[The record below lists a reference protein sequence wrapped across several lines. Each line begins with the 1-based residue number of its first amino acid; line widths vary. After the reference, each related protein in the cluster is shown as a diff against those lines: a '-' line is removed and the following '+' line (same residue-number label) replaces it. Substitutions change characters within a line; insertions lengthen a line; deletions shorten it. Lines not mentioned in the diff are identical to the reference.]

1 MRRRGILMGLWLAAV
16 GLPLPVAGVA
26 AQQGA
31 TNGEWRTYGGD
42 LGSTRYAPLDQINAE
57 NFEDLTVAWRFKTEN
72 MGSFPDYNLQAT
84 PLMVGGVLYAP
95 RGGLRRTIV
104 AIDGETGELKW
115 MYRLEE
121 GGRAENAPRR
131 LAGRGVA
138 YWSDGA
144 GDERI
149 YYVTTG
155 YQLVGLNARTGRDVL
170 EFGEEGV
177 VDLRLQFDQ
186 DDIAPDE
193 MDVGLHATPI
203 VAGNMVI
210 VGAAH
215 TSGSRPRS
223 FRNVK
228 GFVRG
233 FDARTGE
240 RRWIFHT
247 IPQPGEF
254 GHDTWLENSWSY
266 TGNTGVWAQISVD
279 EELGLVYLPVEAPTG
294 DYYGGHRPGENLFS
308 QSLVAVGLETGERV
322 WHFQMIHHN
331 IWDWDPPAAPIL
343 ADVVVDGR
351 PRKVVALPTK
361 QAWLY
366 VFDRET
372 GEPIW
377 PIEER
382 PVAPTDVPEEWT
394 SATQPFPTKPPAY
407 DRQGI
412 FMDDLIDLTPEL
424 NSEAREIVSEYRV
437 GPVFTPAVRAT
448 ENGPLGQL
456 MVPGSGG
463 GSNWA
468 GGSYDP
474 ETGIAYL
481 FSRTEV
487 RLLTLDSDPDRSD
500 MDYILTSGRTVTVQG
515 LPLVNPPWGRIT
527 AIDLNRGELVWQ
539 IAHGET
545 PDEVRNHPAL
555 QGIDLPRTGSGRILG
570 TLVTRSLVIAGEGQV
585 TTTDTGEAG
594 AMLRAYDKASGE
606 EEGAVYI
613 PAPQTG
619 SPMTYEVDGKQYLV
633 VTIGG
638 VGHPAE
644 FIAFTLP

>member
-1 MRRRGILMGLWLAAV
+1 MGFWLAAA
-16 GLPLPVAGVA
+16 GLSLSSAGAA
-26 AQQGA
+26 AQQGT

-42 LGSTRYAPLDQINAE
+42 LGSTRYAPLDQINAG
-57 NFEDLTVAWRFKTEN
+57 NFADLTVAWRFKTEN
-72 MGSFPDYNLQAT
+72 LGPAPDYNLQAT
-84 PLMVGGVLYAP
+84 PLMVDGVLYAP
-95 RGGLRRTIV
+95 TGGRDRTIV
-104 AIDGETGELKW
+104 AIDGESGQLKW

-121 GGRAENAPRR
+121 GERARNAPRR

-155 YQLVGLNARTGRDVL
+155 YRLVGLDAKTGLPVPD
-170 EFGEEGV
+170 FGQDGV

-186 DDIAPDE
+186 DDIDPE
-193 MDVGLHATPI
+193 TMDVGLHASPV

-215 TSGSRPRS
+215 LSGSRPRS

-233 FDARTGE
+233 YDARTGE

-247 IPQPGEF
+247 VPQPGEF
-254 GHDTWLENSWSY
+254 GHDTWLEDSWRY
-266 TGNTGVWAQISVD
+266 TGNTGVWAQISID
-279 EELGLVYLPVEAPTG
+279 EELGLVYLPVEGGTG
-294 DYYGGHRPGENLFS
+294 DYYGGHRPGDNLFS

-322 WHFQMIHHN
+322 WHFQMIHHD

-377 PIEER
+377 PIEEQS
-382 PVAPTDVPEEWT
+382 VGPTNVPGERT

-412 FMDDLIDLTPEL
+412 FMDDLIDLTPDL
-424 NSEAREIVSEYRV
+424 NVEAREIVSDYQF
-437 GPVFTPAVRAT
+437 GPVFTPPVRETAD
-448 ENGPLGQL
+448 GPRGYL

-474 ETGIAYL
+474 ETGIAYV

-487 RLLTLDSDPDRSD
+487 RLLTLDSEPDRSD
-500 MDYILTSGRTVTVQG
+500 MDYILSSGRTVRVQG

-527 AIDLNRGELVWQ
+527 AIDVNRGEIAWQ

-545 PDEVRNHPAL
+545 LDAVKNHPAL
-555 QGIDLPRTGSGRILG
+555 QGIDLPRTGSGSILG
-570 TLVTRSLVIAGEGQV
+570 TLVTRSLVIAGEGEV
-585 TTTDTGEAG
+585 TTTQTGELG
-594 AMLRAYDKASGE
+594 AMLRAYDKATGE
-606 EEGAVYI
+606 EKGAVYMS
-613 PAPQTG
+613 APQTG
-619 SPMTYEVDGKQYLV
+619 SPMTYEIDGKQYLV
-633 VTIGG
+633 VTISGA
-638 VGHPAE
+638 GHPAE
-644 FIAFTLP
+644 FVAFTLP